1 MYIFFDKRWKY
12 LENYNEISE
21 KVSNS
26 IKKEF
31 NSELAYNEKYLKTEK
46 KNLCEKNQHKRWL
59 SMYLYIS
66 NIDLFSLYKRYI
78 ILTSSVFRKT

>member
-31 NSELAYNEKYLKTEK
+31 NSELAYNKKYLKTEK
-46 KNLCEKNQHKRWL
+46 KILCEKNQH
-59 SMYLYIS
+59 
-66 NIDLFSLYKRYI
+66 
-78 ILTSSVFRKT
+78 